1 MPDKTL
7 DTKGLACPLPI
18 LKTKKALSE
27 LPKGATLEVLATD
40 PGSVPDFTAFCET
53 TGNMLVEQSEQAG
66 VYRFVIQHVLRREGR
81 HGQDAVSRARQ
92 QRHEGVADLPRHH
105 DVRRAHRRG
114 RRRGASS
121 TMRWRAA
128 STSSTPPT
136 STPRGARRR

>member
-53 TGNMLVEQSEQAG
+53 TGNLLRRAQRAGG
-66 VYRFVIQHVLRREGR
+66 VYRFV
-81 HGQDAVSRARQ
+81 
-92 QRHEGVADLPRHH
+92 
-105 DVRRAHRRG
+105 HR
-114 RRRGASS
+114 S
-121 TMRWRAA
+121 TC
-128 STSSTPPT
+128 
-136 STPRGARRR
+136 